1 MSLWMGI
8 VVLAAGC
15 GRNLDPTCGQKEVD
29 VSFDMDATQ
38 SMTKAYGDGMTV
50 NTLHVYAYL
59 VDPDTGSL
67 AYIDPASHGKN
78 CPSQTLGMIGGK
90 ASYSTRLVTGQ
101 KYVIVFWADYQSDGY
116 ASPYTYDNATHT
128 ISVKDHNP
136 QVSAVPANDERRDA
150 FYAVETIA
158 VSGAI
163 GGRTVHLKRPFAQL
177 NYGLSAADKALADAV
192 SPIAKSSVKLDDV
205 VYTKLNLF
213 DGSVSA
219 PLSSVTFTSA
229 PILAEPLTV
238 KAEGASAPVEYTYLS
253 MNYILV
259 NQDVVPNT
267 TLTLYGA
274 DDAVVATVPVSQVP
288 LKRNY
293 RTNIVGNL
301 ISSPATINI
310 VVDPAYEVPENNV
323 SK

>member
-1 MSLWMGI
+1 MKRILK
-8 VVLAAGC
+8 LAA
-15 GRNLDPTCGQKEVD
+15 
-29 VSFDMDATQ
+29 
-38 SMTKAYGDGMTV
+38 
-50 NTLHVYAYL
+50 
-59 VDPDTGSL
+59 L
-67 AYIDPASHGKN
+67 AV
-78 CPSQTLGMIGGK
+78 LGMMIASCSKNAAPEEGVPVSISVQVPEIGTKSISDGK
-90 ASYSTRLVTGQ
+90 SVNQVRCIVFRDGKLIQHSDVTKVIPMLGGTATYETRLISGQ
-101 KYVIVFWADYQSDGY
+101 TYKIVFWAEVKDNAYYSVDYQ
-116 ASPYTYDNATHT
+116 NATVT
-128 ISVKDHNP
+128 VTYGAGNEEK
-136 QVSAVPANDERRDA
+136 RDA
-150 FYAVETIA
+150 FYNVIEY
-158 VSGAI
+158 
-163 GGRTVHLKRPFAQL
+163 TVTDGQAAQTVTLKRPFAQL

-267 TLTLYGA
+267 TLTLYG
-274 DDAVVATVPVSQVP
+274 DDGAVVATVPVSQVP

-310 VVDPAYEVPENNV
+310 VVDPAYEVPENNI

>member
-1 MSLWMGI
+1 MG
-8 VVLAAGC
+8 
-15 GRNLDPTCGQKEVD
+15 
-29 VSFDMDATQ
+29 DALIK
-38 SMTKAYGDGMTV
+38 SGKAYGDGMTV

-59 VDPDTGSL
+59 VDPATGSL
-67 AYIDPASHGKN
+67 AYIDPASHGEN
-78 CPSQTLGMIGGK
+78 CPSQTLGMTGGK
-90 ASYSTRLVTGQ
+90 ASYSTRLVMGQ
-101 KYVIVFWADYQSDGY
+101 KYVIVFWADYRSGDY
-116 ASPYTYDNATHT
+116 DSPYTYDNATHT
-128 ISVKDHNP
+128 ISVKDHNY
-136 QVSAVPANDERRDA
+136 QVYAVPANDERRDA

-219 PLSSVTFTSA
+219 PSSVTFTSA

-310 VVDPAYEVPENNV
+310 VVDPAYEIPENNI

>member
-1 MSLWMGI
+1 MKRILK
-8 VVLAAGC
+8 LAA
-15 GRNLDPTCGQKEVD
+15 
-29 VSFDMDATQ
+29 
-38 SMTKAYGDGMTV
+38 
-50 NTLHVYAYL
+50 
-59 VDPDTGSL
+59 L
-67 AYIDPASHGKN
+67 AV
-78 CPSQTLGMIGGK
+78 LGMMTASCSKNAAPEEGVPVSISVQAPEIGTKSISDGK
-90 ASYSTRLVTGQ
+90 SVNQVRCIVFRDGKLIQHSDVTKVIPMVGGTATYTTRLISGQ
-101 KYVIVFWADYQSDGY
+101 TYKIVFWAEVKDNAYYSVDYQ
-116 ASPYTYDNATHT
+116 NATVT
-128 ISVKDHNP
+128 VTYGAGNEEK
-136 QVSAVPANDERRDA
+136 RDA
-150 FYAVETIA
+150 FYNVIEY
-158 VSGAI
+158 
-163 GGRTVHLKRPFAQL
+163 TVTDGQAAQTVTLKRPFAQL

-192 SPIAKSSVKLDDV
+192 SPIAKASVKLDDV

-229 PILAEPLTV
+229 PILTEPLTV

-274 DDAVVATVPVSQVP
+274 DDAIVATVPVSQVP

-310 VVDPAYEVPENNV
+310 VVDPAYEVPENNI